1 MDMPRGRPSL
11 PLDQR
16 KPRASGKTRPPTME
30 EAAEQQRLLTDL
42 RAVVGEELWRR
53 GETAR
58 KPSTWAQLAAV
69 LGHSGPETVR
79 RASLAPAAPG
89 EPPTQARYVQP
100 ATLARWERQVRA
112 CVAGETTPPEEDF

>member
-1 MDMPRGRPSL
+1 MPRGRPPL
-11 PLDQR
+11 PPDQR
-16 KPRASGKTRPPTME
+16 KRRVSGKARPPTAE
-30 EAAEQQRLLTDL
+30 EAAAQQRLLTDL

-58 KPSTWAQLAAV
+58 KSSTWAQLAAV

-79 RASLAPAAPG
+79 RASLAPASPG
-89 EPPTQARYVQP
+89 GPPTQARYVQP

-112 CVAGETTPPEEDF
+112 WIAGEAAPEEDS